1 MTVTATALAGQT
13 APTAAAS
20 PAPAAPGTAPG
31 TGAAIS
37 SDFETFLLMLT
48 TQMQNQDP
56 MDPMDSSEFAVQLA
70 TFSGVE
76 QQVQTNDLLQGL
88 IGQVGLM
95 NMSDLAGWV
104 GMEARAEAPVW
115 FEGAPLALQL
125 APRPGADQAVLAVH
139 DAAGKLVAEEP
150 VPLNAAEIAW
160 VGTDA
165 TGAPLPNGTYSFR
178 LISSSN
184 GEQMGIDPV
193 QTYGKIVEARSE
205 AGAVVLVL
213 EGGVEVAADKV
224 TALRTP
230 E

>member
-1 MTVTATALAGQT
+1 MTITATAAPQT
-13 APTAAAS
+13 AAPTAAAAS
-20 PAPAAPGTAPG
+20 SS
-31 TGAAIS
+31 AAIKG
-37 SDFETFLLMLT
+37 DYETFLLMLT

-56 MDPMDSSEFAVQLA
+56 LNPMESSDLAVQLA

-104 GMEARAEAPVW
+104 GMEARAEAPAW
-115 FEGAPLALQL
+115 FDGAPLPLTL
-125 APRPGADQAVLAVH
+125 APRAGADAAVLSVY
-139 DAAGKLVAEEP
+139 DAAGRLVAEEP
-150 VPLNAAEIAW
+150 VPLNAGEIDW

-165 TGAPLPNGTYSFR
+165 AGAPLPEGAYSFR
-178 LISSSN
+178 LISSTG
-184 GEQMGIDPV
+184 GETMGIDPV
-193 QTYGKIVEARSE
+193 ETYGKIVEARSE
-205 AGAVVLVL
+205 AGAVMLVL
-213 EGGVEVAADKV
+213 EGGVEVAADAV

>member
-1 MTVTATALAGQT
+1 MTITATAAAPQT
-13 APTAAAS
+13 AAQTAATTSAAAS
-20 PAPAAPGTAPG
+20 S
-31 TGAAIS
+31 GAAIKG
-37 SDFETFLLMLT
+37 DYETFLLMLT

-56 MDPMDSSEFAVQLA
+56 LNPMESSDLAVQLA

-104 GMEARAEAPVW
+104 GMEARAEAPAW
-115 FEGAPLALQL
+115 FDGAPLPLSL
-125 APRPGADQAVLAVH
+125 APRAGADLAVLAVY
-139 DAAGKLVAEEP
+139 DAAGTLVAEEQ
-150 VPLNAAEIAW
+150 VPLKAGEIDW

-165 TGAPLPNGTYSFR
+165 TGAPLLEGAYSFR
-178 LISSSN
+178 LISSAG
-184 GEQMGIDPV
+184 GEVMGTDPV
-193 QTYGKIVEARSE
+193 ETYGKIVEARSE
-205 AGAVVLVL
+205 AGKVVLVL
-213 EGGVEVAADKV
+213 EGGVEVAADAV

>member
-1 MTVTATALAGQT
+1 MTVTATASASQT
-13 APTAAAS
+13 TATTPATSPPAS
-20 PAPAAPGTAPG
+20 TGTVV
-31 TGAAIS
+31 S

-56 MDPMDSSEFAVQLA
+56 LNPMESSDFAVQLA

-76 QQVQTNDLLQGL
+76 QQVQTNDLLQNL

-115 FEGAPLALQL
+115 FDGAPVPLQL
-125 APRPGADQAVLAVH
+125 SPRAGADQAVLAVYD
-139 DAAGKLVAEEP
+139 DAGRLVAQEP
-150 VPLNAAEIAW
+150 VPLNAGEIEW

-165 TGAPLPNGTYSFR
+165 TGTPLPDGTYRFS

-184 GEQMGIDPV
+184 GTQMGTDPV
-193 QTYGKIVEARSE
+193 ETYGQIVEARSE
-205 AGAVVLVL
+205 GGAVVLVL
-213 EGGVEVAADKV
+213 EGGVEVAADEV

>member
-1 MTVTATALAGQT
+1 MTITATAAAAQTVATQT
-13 APTAAAS
+13 AATSSAA
-20 PAPAAPGTAPG
+20 
-31 TGAAIS
+31 TGSSAAIS
-37 SDFETFLLMLT
+37 GDYETFLLMLT

-56 MDPMDSSEFAVQLA
+56 LNPMESSDLAVQLA

-104 GMEARAEAPVW
+104 GMEARAEAPAW
-115 FEGAPLALQL
+115 FDGAPLPLTL
-125 APRPGADQAVLAVH
+125 APRAGADAAVLAVY
-139 DAAGKLVAEEP
+139 DAGGRLVAEEP
-150 VPLNAAEIAW
+150 VPLNGGEIDW

-165 TGAPLPNGTYSFR
+165 TGAPLPEGAYSFR
-178 LISSSN
+178 LISSAN
-184 GEQMGIDPV
+184 GEVMGTDPV
-193 QTYGKIVEARSE
+193 ETYGQIVEARSE
-205 AGAVVLVL
+205 AGKVLLVL
-213 EGGVEVAADKV
+213 EGGVEVAADAV